1 MSGASPIAAE
11 LAARIRAVILDA
23 DGVLTDGGIYVAD
36 GDGSPY
42 ESRRFHVQ
50 DGVGLLMLRKAGIS
64 VAIVSGKVSPAVRR
78 RAEDLGI
85 EEVHQVNP
93 YEKLIAVEAV
103 LRRAEADWGEAAFLG
118 DDLADLPVLQKV
130 GLSGAVP
137 NAASDVLEA
146 ADWVS
151 SVPGG
156 SGAVREFS
164 EELLKARGE
173 WRGLVDAYVDEC
185 LRIWGAGSDA

>member
-1 MSGASPIAAE
+1 MTGSGPIASE
-11 LAARIRAVILDA
+11 LAARIRTVILDA

-36 GDGSPY
+36 GEEMPY

-50 DGVGLLMLRKAGIS
+50 DGVGLLMLRKAGIG

-78 RAEDLGI
+78 RAADLGI

-93 YEKLIAVEAV
+93 YEKLIAVDG
-103 LRRAEADWGEAAFLG
+103 LLDRAGVGWGETAFLG
-118 DDLADLPVLQKV
+118 DDLADLPVLRKV
-130 GLSGAVP
+130 GLSAAVT
-137 NAASDVLEA
+137 NAASDVLGA
-146 ADWVS
+146 VDWVS

-164 EELLKARGE
+164 EALLRARGE
-173 WRGLVDAYVDEC
+173 WQGLVDSFVDEC
-185 LRIWGAGSDA
+185 FQRWGGNSDA